1 MATKNILKAVHQT
14 ANVKRI
20 KTKIKKQKTLLRSER
35 LKAARLSQEYKRVLK
50 TMIKRVAAKNKNS

>member
-50 TMIKRVAAKNKNS
+50 TMIKRVAAKNKKR